1 MVTAIQAPPVA
12 PAPVGALLREW
23 RRRRKLSQL
32 ALALGADV
40 SQRHLSFLESGRAQP
55 SREMVLRLAAHL
67 ELPLRERN
75 RLLLAAGFAPFYPER
90 PLDDPAL
97 GAARVAIE
105 RVLGVHEPYPALALD
120 RHWTLVMANRAV
132 APLLVDASPALLVPP
147 VNVLRL
153 SLHPDGLARRIVN
166 YRQWRTHLLERLHQQ
181 VLASADPVLEA
192 LHHGLRAYP
201 PPPSGDST
209 DVAVDGAGVFVP
221 FRLATDRGVLTFL
234 STTTIFGTP
243 VDVTLAELMLECFFP
258 ADEET
263 VGALTIDAPSV
274 RR

>member
-1 MVTAIQAPPVA
+1 
-12 PAPVGALLREW
+12 
-23 RRRRKLSQL
+23 
-32 ALALGADV
+32 
-40 SQRHLSFLESGRAQP
+40 
-55 SREMVLRLAAHL
+55 MVLRLAAHL

-132 APLLVDASPALLVPP
+132 APLLVDASPALLAPP